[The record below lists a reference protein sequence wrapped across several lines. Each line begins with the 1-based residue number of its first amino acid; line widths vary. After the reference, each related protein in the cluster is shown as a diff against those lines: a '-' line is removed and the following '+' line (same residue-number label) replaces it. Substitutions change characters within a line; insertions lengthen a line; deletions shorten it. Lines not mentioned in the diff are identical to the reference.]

1 MDMLLGS
8 ALAVALLPI
17 SLVFSRALVTV
28 LVVGVVGFYLRFLWA
43 IQREASR
50 SRPARKRKRHL
61 TRLSSW
67 TATKRWPHLT
77 VSQCS
82 LDDVSHREDSVD
94 VAMTDD

>member
-1 MDMLLGS
+1 MNMLLGS
-8 ALAVALLPI
+8 ALAVTLLPI

-43 IQREASR
+43 IQHEVSR
-50 SRPARKRKRHL
+50 SHSARNKKRSL

-67 TATKRWPHLT
+67 TAKRWLHVA
-77 VSQCS
+77 VSQCT
-82 LDDVSHREDSVD
+82 LHDVSHRKNSVD

>member
-8 ALAVALLPI
+8 ALAVTLLPI
-17 SLVFSRALVTV
+17 SLVFSRALVV
-28 LVVGVVGFYLRFLWA
+28 ALVVGVVGFYLRFLWA

-50 SRPARKRKRHL
+50 SHSARKRKRSL

-67 TATKRWPHLT
+67 TAKKRWLHLSL
-77 VSQCS
+77 SQCS
-82 LDDVSHREDSVD
+82 LHDVSHREDSVD